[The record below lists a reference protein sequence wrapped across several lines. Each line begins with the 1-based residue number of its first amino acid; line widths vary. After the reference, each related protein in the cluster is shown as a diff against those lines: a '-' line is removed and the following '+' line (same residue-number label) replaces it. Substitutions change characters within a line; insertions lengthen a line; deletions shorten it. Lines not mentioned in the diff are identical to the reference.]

1 MLKLATSVLS
11 LESELDIDVSA
22 QNKLEILLFPKQ
34 ILLLPVVILPDGAF
48 DLPESAPIQM
58 LLFPVVISLPDSI
71 PTTILEFPVVRTWQD
86 SIESGV
92 LLNIGGNII
101 ELFSK
106 TGNKDNKKFFG
117 NCSFSLRVK
126 DVLKLHDKFS
136 RKNITIGSL
145 ENNSWG
151 DTSFTVSDIEG
162 NQITF
167 FTPNFSYNKY
177 YKVKIN

>member
-1 MLKLATSVLS
+1 MFYTNKEKSVVKKNTSPTSADIKIAKEKGIDLANSWNAYSREVRLHIFAS
-11 LESELDIDVSA
+11 DIKEMTRFY
-22 QNKLEILLFPKQ
+22 NK
-34 ILLLPVVILPDGAF
+34 
-48 DLPESAPIQM
+48 
-58 LLFPVVISLPDSI
+58 
-71 PTTILEFPVVRTWQD
+71 ILEFPVVRTWQD

-126 DVLKLHDKFS
+126 DVSKLHDKFS